1 MLVLLALLSLVF
13 EIIFRLKSIILSVLI
28 LSIIHLTVIE
38 FITIKVLVNINFLII
53 INPLILFYT
62 QLYNKDI
69 VGQRGYLKEYI
80 EFNKTFNKTIK
91 PSYSNSIDSTYKMLR
106 SFTYDNLAETLL
118 LEYDTKIAD
127 CFSQ

>member
-1 MLVLLALLSLVF
+1 
-13 EIIFRLKSIILSVLI
+13 
-28 LSIIHLTVIE
+28 
-38 FITIKVLVNINFLII
+38 VNINFLII